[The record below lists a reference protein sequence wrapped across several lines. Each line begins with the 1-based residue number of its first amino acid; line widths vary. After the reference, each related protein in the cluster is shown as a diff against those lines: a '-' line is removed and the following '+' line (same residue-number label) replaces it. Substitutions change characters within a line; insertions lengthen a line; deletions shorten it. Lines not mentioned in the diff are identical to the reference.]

1 MALELTGT
9 IKEIFDTQTF
19 TSGFSKRE
27 FVITTQE
34 QYPQQVKFEM
44 TKDRADI
51 IESLAIGD
59 LVRVSFNVRGNEY
72 QGKYYVSLQGWKV
85 EKNPVAEDV
94 TGGGATTRR
103 TTTVS
108 EPKETATPTIINHTP
123 TTPFTESIED
133 DLPF

>member
-85 EKNPVAEDV
+85 EKNPMAEDV
-94 TGGGATTRR
+94 TGGAAPRR

-108 EPKETATPTIINHTP
+108 EPKETATPTVTNHTP
-123 TTPFTESIED
+123 TTTLPESIED

>member
-1 MALELTGT
+1 MALEITGT
-9 IKEIFDTQTF
+9 VKEIFDTQTF

-44 TKDRADI
+44 TKDRAEI
-51 IESLAIGD
+51 IESLSIGD
-59 LVRVSFNVRGNEY
+59 FVKVSFNIRGNEY

-85 EKNPVAEDV
+85 EKNPSMEEGTVAPVKKPFVTNDV
-94 TGGGATTRR
+94 KDSSDTTL
-103 TTTVS
+103 S
-108 EPKETATPTIINHTP
+108 TATNTTIS
-123 TTPFTESIED
+123 ESIED

>member
-1 MALELTGT
+1 MALEITGT

-51 IESLAIGD
+51 IESLSID
-59 LVRVSFNVRGNEY
+59 DFVKVSFNIRGNEY

-85 EKNPVAEDV
+85 EKNPSMEESSSTAPKKQFTPNESKDYSPSQ
-94 TGGGATTRR
+94 AS
-103 TTTVS
+103 VS
-108 EPKETATPTIINHTP
+108 TSSAPL
-123 TTPFTESIED
+123 TESIED